1 MHLRRSRLHLAVL
14 GDVAMGKA
22 VRMSV
27 RVKRLLR
34 DLAEGARDLGLRDLA
49 SDLDA
54 FASAEGA
61 RTRGVDGKWT
71 VPSDDEPAIRRILR
85 AVDTRS

>member
-1 MHLRRSRLHLAVL
+1 
-14 GDVAMGKA
+14 
-22 VRMSV
+22 MSG

-54 FASAEGA
+54 FASAERS
-61 RTRGVDGKWT
+61 RTRGVDGRWT
-71 VPSDDEPAIRRILR
+71 TPSDDEPVVQRILR

>member
-1 MHLRRSRLHLAVL
+1 
-14 GDVAMGKA
+14 
-22 VRMSV
+22 MSG

-34 DLAEGARDLGLRDLA
+34 DLAEGARDLGLRDFA

-54 FASAEGA
+54 LASAEGA
-61 RTRGVDGKWT
+61 RTRGVGGRWT
-71 VPSDDEPAIRRILR
+71 TPVDDEPAVRRILR